1 MNHGFVYIMSNKNRN
16 VLYIGVT
23 NDLIRRVHEHK
34 NEELNGFTKKYNC
47 KYPLYYEY
55 FDNIKSA
62 IKREKQLKNW
72 KRNWKF
78 DLIKKGNPE
87 MKDLS
92 VEIENSR

>member
-23 NDLIRRVHEHK
+23 NDLIRRVCEHK
-34 NEELNGFTKKYNC
+34 SGEFNGFTKKYKC
-47 KYPLYYEY
+47 KYLIYYEY
-55 FDNIKSA
+55 FDRIKNA

-78 DLIKKGNPE
+78 DLIKKRNPE